1 MMYISAIGSAK
12 ETPMVRTQLML
23 DERHHRTLK
32 RLSRERG
39 KSISALV
46 REMLDAGL
54 AAEQPR
60 LGRLAGILEDA
71 PQVAREHDRVVYTPT
86 TKAKRR

>member
-1 MMYISAIGSAK
+1 MI
-12 ETPMVRTQLML
+12 RTQLML

-46 REMLDAGL
+46 REMLDSSL

-60 LGRLAGILEDA
+60 LGRLAGILDDA
-71 PQVAREHDRVVYTPT
+71 PEVAREHDRLIYSASVKKNP
-86 TKAKRR
+86 R